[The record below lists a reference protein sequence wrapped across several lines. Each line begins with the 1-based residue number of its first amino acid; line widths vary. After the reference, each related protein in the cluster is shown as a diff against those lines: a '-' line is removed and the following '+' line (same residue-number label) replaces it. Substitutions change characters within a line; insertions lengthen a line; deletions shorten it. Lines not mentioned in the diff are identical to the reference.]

1 MTVRTAIGEG
11 KAQMKMRAMALVFVV
26 LVAGLLAP
34 LGIAASGAPR
44 GAGVESDFWF
54 YDVSCFPQ
62 GAAADPL
69 GILAGEAAIPY
80 FNRDDTTGNL
90 FVVLLASPIDDN
102 GKANPRPT
110 GAESHLWFY
119 TVNCLLTDSLSVP
132 MSKNDVEIVV
142 LDKSFVTFPEGA
154 ILIAGT
160 TNNIDR
166 VPLQHP
172 IVARGVWLDVL
183 NNRARY
189 IDPAAALVNDTSETT
204 FINVSWS
211 PYDSGQIISFA
222 PPDDGGTFVDS
233 VILTCP
239 IGTTPGTLAYDMELV
254 NVLQVTPPDRIFL
267 RAAVYDLEEVPGV
280 DWTAACHCVGASKT
294 TDAPPSA
301 FTTVIRLKDLSPT
314 YATNATYTEIR
325 GANNVAGTEPRR
337 FLGYWF
343 YVINI
348 PPFNAELFGRLHHGF
363 GPYIFQ

>member
-1 MTVRTAIGEG
+1 
-11 KAQMKMRAMALVFVV
+11 MKMRARALVFV
-26 LVAGLLAP
+26 LAVAGVLAP
-34 LGIAASGAPR
+34 LGDLLVLSAWGSPAQPG
-44 GAGVESDFWF
+44 GG
-54 YDVSCFPQ
+54 
-62 GAAADPL
+62 ADPL
-69 GILAGEAAIPY
+69 GIIAAAATIPY

-90 FVVLLASPIDDN
+90 FIVLLASPIDDN

-142 LDKSFVTFPEGA
+142 LDKSFVTFPEGVV
-154 ILIAGT
+154 LIAGT
-160 TNNIDR
+160 TNNIDAR
-166 VPLQHP
+166 NLQHP

-189 IDPAAALVNDTSETT
+189 IDPGAGEVNDTSETT
-204 FINVSWS
+204 FITQVWS

-222 PPDDGGTFVDS
+222 PPDDGGTFIDS
-233 VILTCP
+233 VILSCP
-239 IGTTPGTLAYDMELV
+239 IGTTPGTLARDMDFED
-254 NVLQVTPPDRIFL
+254 NADQVTPPDRIFL

-301 FTTVIRLKDLSPT
+301 FTTIIRLKDLSPT
-314 YATNATYTEIR
+314 YAANATYTEIR
-325 GANNVAGTEPRR
+325 GADNVAGTTPRR

>member
-1 MTVRTAIGEG
+1 
-11 KAQMKMRAMALVFVV
+11 MKMRAMALVLV
-26 LVAGLLAP
+26 LAVAGVLAGS
-34 LGIAASGAPR
+34 LGSAAWA
-44 GAGVESDFWF
+44 
-54 YDVSCFPQ
+54 Q
-62 GAAADPL
+62 GADPL
-69 GILAGEAAIPY
+69 GIIATAATIPY
-80 FNRDDTTGNL
+80 FNRDDTTGQL

-119 TVNCLLTDSLSVP
+119 TVNCLLTDSISVP

-142 LDKSFVTFPEGA
+142 LDKSFVTFPEGV

-160 TNNIDR
+160 TDNIGQ
-166 VPLQHP
+166 VPLQNP
-172 IVARGVWLDVL
+172 IVARGVWLDVI

-189 IDPAAALVNDTSETT
+189 IDPAAAVVNDTSETT
-204 FINVSWS
+204 FITGNGSGIQEWS
-211 PYDSGQIISFA
+211 AYDSGQIISFA

-239 IGTTPGTLAYDMELV
+239 IGTTPGTLAYDMDFLVSFV
-254 NVLQVTPPDRIFL
+254 NVGQLTPPDRIFL

-280 DWTAACHCVGASKT
+280 DWTAACHCVGASKV

-314 YATNATYTEIR
+314 YAINATYTEIR
-325 GANNVAGTEPRR
+325 GASDIAGSELRH

-348 PPFNAELFGRLHHGF
+348 PPFNAELFGRLHHGS
-363 GPYIFQ
+363 GTYIIQ

>member
-1 MTVRTAIGEG
+1 
-11 KAQMKMRAMALVFVV
+11 LV
-26 LVAGLLAP
+26 LVLAV
-34 LGIAASGAPR
+34 
-44 GAGVESDFWF
+44 AGVLAGSLGNVAWA
-54 YDVSCFPQ
+54 Q
-62 GAAADPL
+62 GADPL
-69 GILAGEAAIPY
+69 GIIATAATVPY

-142 LDKSFVTFPEGA
+142 LDKSFVTFPEGV

-160 TNNIDR
+160 TDNIGQ
-166 VPLQHP
+166 VPLQNP

-189 IDPAAALVNDTSETT
+189 IDPAAAFVNDTSEDT
-204 FINVSWS
+204 FITGSTTGAAQEWS

-222 PPDDGGTFVDS
+222 PPDDGGTFVDA

-239 IGTTPGTLAYDMELV
+239 IGTTPGTLADDMKTLS
-254 NVLQVTPPDRIFL
+254 NGANFTNYQQTTPVDRIFL

-280 DWTAACHCVGASKT
+280 DWTAACHCVGASKV
-294 TDAPPSA
+294 TDADPSL
-301 FTTVIRLKDLSPT
+301 FTTIIRLKDLSPT

-325 GANNVAGTEPRR
+325 GADNVAGTTPRQ

-348 PPFNAELFGRLHHGF
+348 PPFNAELFGRLHHGY
-363 GPYIFQ
+363 GPYIIQ